1 MLTMFPRIFC
11 LAGLLLASA
20 ATAGGALT
28 NASIYTMDDEQPAA
42 SAMAWDDSGR
52 IVFVGNEEALEKRF
66 ADIEPMDA
74 GGRVV
79 LPGLIDAHGHV
90 MGLGLSR
97 LRADLTGAASIEEV
111 LQRLEAHAEKLPDD
125 AWLVGRGWD
134 QTLWEGGEFPR
145 ARDLDR
151 VFPDRPVDRKST
163 RLNSSHVANS
173 YAVFCLKKKKHQKEF

>member
-66 ADIEPMDA
+66 ANIEPMDA

-97 LRADLTGAASIEEV
+97 LRADLTGAGSIEEV
-111 LQRLEAHAEKLPDD
+111 LQRLEAHAEKLPDA
-125 AWLVGRGWD
+125 AWRVGRGWD
-134 QTLWEGGEFPR
+134 QALWERGGFPR

-151 VFPDRPVDRKST
+151 VFRDCPVWLVGLGVQASWSK
-163 RLNSSHVANS
+163 VA
-173 YAVFCLKKKKHQKEF
+173 A

>member
-74 GGRVV
+74 GRSEERRV
-79 LPGLIDAHGHV
+79 GKGCI
-90 MGLGLSR
+90 SR
-97 LRADLTGAASIEEV
+97 WYRG
-111 LQRLEAHAEKLPDD
+111 QR
-125 AWLVGRGWD
+125 
-134 QTLWEGGEFPR
+134 
-145 ARDLDR
+145 
-151 VFPDRPVDRKST
+151 RKSQDDMT
-163 RLNSSHVANS
+163 
-173 YAVFCLKKKKHQKEF
+173 